1 MPTGRG
7 DDASAAKLRP
17 TDMTSEPIRPS
28 SAHAWVDQDMREPV
42 PVPLPGGEAWV
53 YSRRCPGKD
62 ENQDAVGCFV
72 LEAGGVL
79 VVADGMG
86 GQAAGASASRMALE
100 CLQDRVG
107 DSPPGPGGVR
117 TAILDATE
125 EANRRVLEL
134 GVGAGT
140 TLAAAE
146 ILADTLR
153 PYHVGDSEILVCG
166 QRGRIHLQT
175 VSHSPV
181 GYAVES
187 GMLDGEEAIHHDE
200 RHLVSNV
207 VGTAEMRIEVGSPLS
222 LNRYDT
228 VLLATDGLHDN
239 LHQREIIDT
248 IRRGPLAAAAASLAA
263 KAVAR
268 METPVEGQPSKPDDL
283 TFVLYRRR

>member
-1 MPTGRG
+1 MN
-7 DDASAAKLRP
+7 
-17 TDMTSEPIRPS
+17 SEPSTPV
-28 SAHAWVDQDMREPV
+28 WVDQDMSEPV
-42 PVPLPGGEAWV
+42 HVPLPRGEAWV
-53 YSRRCPGKD
+53 YSRRCPGKE

-72 LEAGGVL
+72 LDGGGVL

-86 GQAAGASASRMALE
+86 GQAGGASASRIALE
-100 CLQDRVG
+100 CLATRLSEPSAG
-107 DSPPGPGGVR
+107 SGGVR
-117 TAILDATE
+117 AAILDATE

-134 GVGAGT
+134 GIGAGT

-146 ILADTLR
+146 VLADTLR

-166 QRGRIHLQT
+166 QRGRIYLQT

-181 GYAVES
+181 GYAVEA

-207 VGTAEMRIEVGSPLS
+207 VGTNEMRIEVGSPLS

-228 VLLATDGLHDN
+228 VMLATDGVHDN
-239 LHQREIIDT
+239 LHHREIVEA
-248 IRRGPLAAAAASLAA
+248 IRTGPLRTAAATLAE

-268 METPVEGQPSKPDDL
+268 MEAPIEGQPSKPDDL
-283 TFVLYRRR
+283 TFVLYRRTS